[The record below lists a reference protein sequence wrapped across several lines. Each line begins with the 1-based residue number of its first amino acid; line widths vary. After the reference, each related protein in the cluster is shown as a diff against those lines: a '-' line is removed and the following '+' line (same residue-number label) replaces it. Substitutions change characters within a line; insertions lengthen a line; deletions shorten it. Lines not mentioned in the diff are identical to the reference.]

1 MDFLK
6 ILSAATRTQIQGLRS
21 VANVKILSA
30 ATRTQIQG
38 LRSVANVQIY
48 KKKPS
53 KTIKSVKWSLWLRV
67 LVATWNLKLGTY
79 LGSPFGLKIIKKSDK
94 KSLNNL

>member
-1 MDFLK
+1 MDFL
-6 ILSAATRTQIQGLRS
+6 
-21 VANVKILSA
+21 KILSA

-67 LVATWNLKLGTY
+67 LVATWNLTLGTY
-79 LGSPFGLKIIKKSDK
+79 LGSPFGLKLIKKSDK